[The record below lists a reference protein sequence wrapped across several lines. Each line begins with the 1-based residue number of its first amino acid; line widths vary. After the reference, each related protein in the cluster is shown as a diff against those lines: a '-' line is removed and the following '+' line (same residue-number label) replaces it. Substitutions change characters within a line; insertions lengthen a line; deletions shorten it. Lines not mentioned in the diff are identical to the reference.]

1 MIILAW
7 IVIGLVAGYLAN
19 LVVGKG
25 RGYSPLEMLIGGLV
39 GSFVGGTLFSLLLGE
54 GFNVRIGGF
63 RPRFVPTSQT
73 NSWLSLRRDV
83 TSAKPTT
90 ESDCASVPGQAQI
103 RRAQHVQSSRCH
115 GGTPVRRRCVGRCAQ
130 RAHSL

>member
-39 GSFVGGTLFSLLLGE
+39 GSLVGGTLFSLLLGE
-54 GFNVRIGGF
+54 GFDVRIGGF
-63 RPRFVPTSQT
+63 IGSTIGAIIV
-73 NSWLSLRRDV
+73 L
-83 TSAKPTT
+83 AIY
-90 ESDCASVPGQAQI
+90 G
-103 RRAQHVQSSRCH
+103 
-115 GGTPVRRRCVGRCAQ
+115 PVRSRMGTRGR
-130 RAHSL
+130 